1 MLTVFGHNANANF
14 DVPPFVP
21 PMRHGAVPWV
31 SVMVTTVVD
40 SNVPVYFYKFAL
52 YNMDFHVNTQVLHD
66 FLLEL
71 LTNYV

>member
-1 MLTVFGHNANANF
+1 
-14 DVPPFVP
+14 
-21 PMRHGAVPWV
+21 MRHGAVPWV